1 MLFRPDHSRYN
12 GTVSG
17 ITRYILR
24 QLAAPML
31 IVAATLT
38 GVVWLTQSLRFID
51 LIVSSGLSVW
61 GFLSLT
67 LLLLPTALAYIL
79 PIALFFAILFTYH
92 RLNADRELVVMR
104 SAGLSPRALTA
115 PALLLAGIVTVVLY
129 TITLYLMPAG
139 YRTFKGLQFTIRHD
153 YGSVLLREGAFNT
166 LIDGIT
172 VYVRERKSGGE
183 LLGILVHDN
192 RDPERPVTMMAERGA
207 LVQTEDG
214 PRFVLMG
221 GNRHEVDADRG
232 ELSMLYFD
240 TYALDLGRFA
250 IAPEDRWLK
259 AGERYMHELWFPQDS
274 PEALAIYGR
283 DFAPEAHRR
292 LVLPLHALAFTLIA
306 LAAILSGEFD
316 RRGQWRRISAGAVTA
331 LVVQALG
338 LVFTS
343 MAAEVRAFIP
353 MMYVNVGAA
362 IAVSIYVL
370 GASRRRSPVAAA
382 GTVAPESAGR

>member
-1 MLFRPDHSRYN
+1 M
-12 GTVSG
+12 SG

-31 IVAATLT
+31 IVTATLT
-38 GVVWLTQSLRFID
+38 GVVWLTQGLRFID

-79 PIALFFAILFTYH
+79 PIALFCAILFTYH

-139 YRTFKGLQFTIRHD
+139 YRTFKGLQFTVRHD
-153 YGSVLLREGAFNT
+153 YGSVLMREGVFNT
-166 LIDGIT
+166 LIDRLT

-192 RDPERPVTMMAERGA
+192 RTPERPVTMMAERGA

-214 PRFVLMG
+214 PRFLLMG
-221 GNRHEVDADRG
+221 GNRHEVDVDRG

-259 AGERYMHELWFPQDS
+259 AGERYLHELWFPQDS
-274 PEALAIYGR
+274 EDALELYGR

-292 LVLPLHALAFTLIA
+292 LVLPLYAFAFTLIA

-316 RRGQWRRISAGAVTA
+316 RRGQWRRISAGAATA
-331 LVVQALG
+331 LAVQALG
-338 LVFTS
+338 FVFTS

-353 MMYVNVGAA
+353 LMYINVAAA
-362 IAVSIYVL
+362 IVISIYVL
-370 GASRRRSPVAAA
+370 GAARRRRGLATASAMA
-382 GTVAPESAGR
+382 GERTAR

>member
-1 MLFRPDHSRYN
+1 MLFAPDRGRYN

-24 QLAAPML
+24 QLATPML

-61 GFLSLT
+61 AFLSLT

-153 YGSVLLREGAFNT
+153 YGSVLLREGVFNT
-166 LIDGIT
+166 LIDGLT

-221 GNRHEVDADRG
+221 GNRQEVEADRG

-274 PEALAIYGR
+274 PEALELYGR

-316 RRGQWRRISAGAVTA
+316 RRDQWRRISAGAATA

-382 GTVAPESAGR
+382 GTVARERAGR

>member
-1 MLFRPDHSRYN
+1 M
-12 GTVSG
+12 SG

-31 IVAATLT
+31 IVTATLA
-38 GVVWLTQSLRFID
+38 GVVWLTQSLRFVD
-51 LIVSSGLSVW
+51 LIVNTGLSLW

-79 PIALFFAILFTYH
+79 PIALFCAILFTYH

-115 PALLLAGIVTVVLY
+115 PALMLAGIVTVVLY

-153 YGSVLLREGAFNT
+153 YGSVLLREGVFNT
-166 LIDGIT
+166 LIGGLT

-207 LVQTEDG
+207 LLQTEDG

-221 GNRHEVDADRG
+221 GNRHEVEAG
-232 ELSMLYFD
+232 PGGGLSMLYFD

-259 AGERYMHELWFPQDS
+259 AGERYLHELWFPQDS
-274 PEALAIYGR
+274 EEALELYGR

-292 LVLPLHALAFTLIA
+292 LVLPLHAIAFTLIA
-306 LAAILSGEFD
+306 LAAILSGEFN
-316 RRGQWRRISAGAVTA
+316 RRGQWRRITAGAVIA

-343 MAAEVRAFIP
+343 MAAEIRLFVP
-353 MMYVNVGAA
+353 LMYLNVAAA
-362 IAVSIYVL
+362 IGLSVYVL
-370 GASRRRSPVAAA
+370 GATRGRRVSRAVGVVA
-382 GTVAPESAGR
+382 GENAGR